1 MDLGITPFD
10 HLAVHPDFAVAVFH
24 GGGCCGHGLILVVS
38 VEVIKKAGCAW
49 QPGPKN

>member
-1 MDLGITPFD
+1 MDLGIAPLD

-24 GGGCCGHGLILVVS
+24 GGGYWGHGLILVVS
-38 VEVIKKAGCAW
+38 VEVIKKAGGAW